1 MRKAAAF
8 FIIAVFSVFISGCG
22 GGSSMSGSLGAGS
35 GPGSSGVPVSMTVT
49 DTPPTGVTVLF
60 FQLGISSASLT
71 NSSGGS
77 VSLFSSAANPIPVN
91 VAQLQTD
98 SAFLGSANV
107 PAGTYNSLSVT
118 FAANSQLTIFNGSG
132 ATIGS
137 GANACANNT
146 ICHLTPAASPSMLTF
161 NTDPFPVTLS
171 ASSPLAF
178 KLDIHLDTVIQPDLS
193 VNLAAT
199 DGVTISQL
207 PTPPAGAPISA
218 LGHLI
223 GTIQSVGS
231 GSFMIET
238 GDGRTFTIDTNSSTT
253 YSYPSSVCSADNST
267 CLAMNQ
273 IVKVEVSL
281 QPGGTLLAAA
291 VDYVQPATATV
302 VEGNIV
308 RIATSG
314 TNTILNLIVQ
324 AGPPTPT
331 PNVLPFGGMVT
342 VTVPSTGVTYAVD
355 SDSFS
360 IPSGLTFTSA
370 SSLAVGQT
378 VSVVVNGSITTTGNS
393 GGAMPFAGPAAIAF
407 SASSI
412 TLEPSQITGTIAGI
426 NAGQLSFTLA
436 TLPIFFVPPA
446 ANAASAPPWEP
457 VIITVQT
464 TSATTYSGFT
474 PENISGLYINDYIS
488 VKGWIFSTPTGTTA
502 ITVAGESLLA
512 RPGPTPLF

>member
-1 MRKAAAF
+1 MRRAAAF

-22 GGSSMSGSLGAGS
+22 GGSSMSGGAGIVTNQAD
-35 GPGSSGVPVSMTVT
+35 VPVSMTVT
-49 DTPPTGVTVLF
+49 DTPPAGVTVLF

-71 NSSGGS
+71 SSGGAS
-77 VSLFSSAANPIPVN
+77 VSLVSSATNPIPVN

-107 PAGTYNSLSVT
+107 PAGTYTSLSVT
-118 FAANSQLTIFNGSG
+118 FAANPQLTIFNASGS
-132 ATIGS
+132 TIGS

-146 ICHLTPAASPSMLTF
+146 ICHLTPPASPSTLTF
-161 NTDPFPVTLS
+161 NTNPFPVTLS
-171 ASSPLAF
+171 ANSPLAF
-178 KLDIHLDTVIQPDLS
+178 KLDIHLDTIIQPDLT

-207 PTPPAGAPISA
+207 PTPSAGAPISA

-223 GTIQSVGS
+223 GTVGGVTSS
-231 GSFMIET
+231 GFTLQT
-238 GDGRTFTIDTNSSTT
+238 GDGRSFTIGVNSSTT
-253 YSYPSSVCSADNST
+253 YSYSSSVCPADNFT
-267 CLAMNQ
+267 CVAMNQ

-281 QPGGTLLAAA
+281 EPGGTLLAVA
-291 VDYVQPATATV
+291 VDYVQPATQTV

-308 RIATSG
+308 RLTTSG

-324 AGPPTPT
+324 NGPPTPT

-342 VTVPSTGVTYAVD
+342 VTVPSTGVTYAID
-355 SDSFS
+355 SDGFTL
-360 IPSGLTFTSA
+360 PSGLTFTSA
-370 SSLAVGQT
+370 SSLAVGQL
-378 VSVVVNGSITTTGNS
+378 VSVVVNGSITTTGGS
-393 GGAMPFAGPAAIAF
+393 GGATPFAGPAAIGF
-407 SASSI
+407 SANSI

-426 NAGQLSFTLA
+426 NAGQLSFALA

-446 ANAASAPPWEP
+446 ANATSAPPWEP

-464 TSATTYSGFT
+464 TSATAYSGFT
-474 PENISGLYINDYIS
+474 PENISGLYVNDYIS
-488 VKGWIFSTPTGTTA
+488 VKGWVFSTPTGTTS
-502 ITVAGESLLA
+502 ITVAGESLLE